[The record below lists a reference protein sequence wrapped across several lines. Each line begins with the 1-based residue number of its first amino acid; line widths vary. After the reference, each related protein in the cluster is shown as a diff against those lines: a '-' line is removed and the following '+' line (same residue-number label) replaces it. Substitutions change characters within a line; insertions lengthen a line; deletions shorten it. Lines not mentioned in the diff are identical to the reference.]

1 MSSNLKLKD
10 CFTSETLANANIEIT
25 ENEAEGK
32 IHILWD
38 FESRKDDN
46 FDFKLD
52 MLRKAT
58 FFHLFLILLNPD
70 NKLGS
75 IFIVIQNL
83 IEKIYVMKTNLESL
97 ENFFR
102 L

>member
-1 MSSNLKLKD
+1 MKLR
-10 CFTSETLANANIEIT
+10 
-25 ENEAEGK
+25 GK
-32 IHILWD
+32 IHFLWD
-38 FESRKDDN
+38 FKSRKNNN

-70 NKLGS
+70 NKLSG
-75 IFIVIQNL
+75 IFNVIQNL

-97 ENFFR
+97 ETFFR